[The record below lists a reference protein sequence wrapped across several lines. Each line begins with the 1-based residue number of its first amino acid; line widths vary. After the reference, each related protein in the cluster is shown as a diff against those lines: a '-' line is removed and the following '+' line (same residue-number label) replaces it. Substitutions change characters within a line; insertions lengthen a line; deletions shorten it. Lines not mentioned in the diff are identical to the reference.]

1 MKYLATTLLCL
12 FLAVTP
18 GWAAVTS
25 LGTGPSFS
33 QLKSACGAAGGEF
46 VDQTADD
53 LGYSCH
59 VANCDGKGGEC
70 KIDCGT
76 KGCTATTPIVLGG
89 AQTLVSVLQNGRQV
103 DYGPVE
109 AVFVNPASA
118 YTRELIAAI
127 PGRKLPHALSTGL
140 TP

>member
-18 GWAAVTS
+18 GWAAATS

-89 AQTLVSVLQNGRQV
+89 AQTLVSMLQNGNAVIREPAPA
-103 DYGPVE
+103 GPPGSLAE
-109 AVFVNPASA
+109 PTTGPAA
-118 YTRELIAAI
+118 
-127 PGRKLPHALSTGL
+127 PLSKGTGGGGGGGCGL
-140 TP
+140 C